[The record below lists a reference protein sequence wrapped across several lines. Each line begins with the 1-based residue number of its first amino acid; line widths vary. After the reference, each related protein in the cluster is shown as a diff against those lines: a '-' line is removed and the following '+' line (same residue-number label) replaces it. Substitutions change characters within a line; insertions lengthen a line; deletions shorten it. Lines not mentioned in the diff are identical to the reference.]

1 MGKTYY
7 VSAETGNDSNNGLSE
22 KAAFKSLQAGAN
34 RLEAGDT
41 LYIMNG
47 TYTQSDPNKDLMV
60 LENKNG
66 SADNW
71 ITIKAYPGHTP
82 KLKVKGSDGINVA
95 GSSYIRIQGLDLEG
109 SKNEITLDYA
119 KQEQYNP
126 NNPITN
132 SSGIYISP
140 SYSGFEQEKGYSH
153 HIVISENKVRNF
165 TATGIAAEKADYVT
179 IENNTVSGNSWYS
192 PLGTSGIGIIYN
204 RNTDNNTNDYKF
216 IIKDNVVYDNQ
227 NLIPWLVTGQIAE
240 GNGIILDSTDGKDS
254 HGKYISE
261 VYTGKTLV
269 ANNTVYNNGSSGI
282 SAYRYSNVDIVNN
295 TTYENAR
302 NTNPGGEIAVGKAN
316 NVRVYNNIM
325 YARSDRRPNSLFESK
340 NVVFDHNLV
349 YNYNNYYEFKAS
361 DNPNA
366 GNLQN
371 ILGYDPQFVDPSRG
385 NFTLQST
392 SPAIDVGSNIFNGV
406 STLKTDQ
413 RGNNR
418 PQDGDGNGSAIVDV
432 GVLEVGSNS
441 ASPQNSQV
449 IGVSDSTTPI
459 VEETGNN
466 TVVTTSDAN
475 SNQILPPGSNNQ
487 VSGDLE
493 IDILTGQPSGDG
505 SIYIVNNQQQ
515 EFSQSSV
522 NGVDPITNSNPN
534 QGDRIWFNNDG
545 TLSTSTTQGT
555 QRIYVY
561 DAGLVKGNNLSA
573 AIQAAYNDK
582 DPQTQ
587 GDQALNNNE
596 SVLFQWQGSTYLA
609 INDQNKPF
617 DTNGDLLI
625 NMNGVQIPG
634 KNTATGVL

>member
-7 VSAETGNDSNNGLSE
+7 VSAEIGNDNNNGLSE
-22 KAAFKSLQAGAN
+22 NTAFKSLQVGAD
-34 RLEAGDT
+34 RLKAGDT

-47 TYTQSDPNKDLMV
+47 TYTQSDPSKDL
-60 LENKNG
+60 LSIWNKSG
-66 SADNW
+66 SPDNW
-71 ITIKAYPGHTP
+71 TTIKAYPGHTP
-82 KLKVKGSDGINVA
+82 KLKVKGSLGINVTS
-95 GSSYIRIQGLDLEG
+95 SSYVRIEGLDIEG
-109 SKNEITLDYA
+109 SKDEITLEYA
-119 KQEQYNP
+119 QKEQYNP
-126 NNPITN
+126 NNFITN
-132 SSGIYISP
+132 SSGIRVNGRSDM
-140 SYSGFEQEKGYSH
+140 GYSD
-153 HIVISENKVRNF
+153 HIVISGNKFHNF
-165 TATGIAAEKADYVT
+165 TGAGIAANDADYLT
-179 IENNTVSGNSWYS
+179 IEKNVVSGNAWYS
-192 PLGTSGIGIIYN
+192 SHGTSGISLIWN
-204 RNTDNNTNDYKF
+204 RNSDNNTSDYKM
-216 IIKDNVVYDNQ
+216 IIKDNIVYDNQ
-227 NLIPWLVTGQIAE
+227 SLIPWIGSGKIGE
-240 GNGIILDSTDGKDS
+240 GHGIILDTSDGTDNRS
-254 HGKYISE
+254 QPYQ
-261 VYTGKTLV
+261 GKTLV
-269 ANNTVYNNGSSGI
+269 ANNTVYNNGGHAI
-282 SAYRYSNVDIVNN
+282 VAFQNSNVDIVNN
-295 TTYENAR
+295 TTYQNSR
-302 NTNPGGEIAVGKAN
+302 NSYTNGEIAALHSK
-316 NVRVYNNIM
+316 NVRGYNNIM
-325 YARSDRRPNSLFESK
+325 YARPDRKANLIWDSK
-340 NVVFDHNLV
+340 NVTFDYNLA
-349 YNYNNYYEFKAS
+349 YNSSQFMSS

-418 PQDGDGNGSAIVDV
+418 PQDGDGNGSTITDIGA
-432 GVLEVGSNS
+432 LEVGSNS

-515 EFSQSSV
+515 GFSQSSV

-561 DAGLVKGNNLSA
+561 DAGLVTGNNLSA

-596 SVLFQWQGSTYLA
+596 SVLFQWEGSTYLA

-617 DTNGDLLI
+617 DTNNDLLI